1 MSPKKWRGLRYA
13 AFEVLLGVLMVVGIA
28 TWARGSL
35 VNQILYAGV
44 AAYVCGLAGYM
55 LRDSG
60 WGESQEGEKP

>member
-1 MSPKKWRGLRYA
+1 
-13 AFEVLLGVLMVVGIA
+13 
-28 TWARGSL
+28 